1 MDRVHPVRQV
11 LTGLVLTD
19 LSVPVHQGLG
29 VILLSGA
36 QEVNVSMTVSAL
48 WTEHVLTIIADLLVK
63 MHVDKMPSVKQGIMV
78 PSVLVPLGL

>member
-11 LTGLVLTD
+11 LTGLALTD
-19 LSVPVHQGLG
+19 LSVPVHQGSG

-36 QEVNVSMTVSAL
+36 QEVNASMTVSAL
-48 WTEHVLTIIADLLVK
+48 WTEHALTIIADLLVK